1 VKARHWTLTYS
12 LIDITQLYVGKFA
25 PLCEYFESASDAQQ
39 ADPGVTKPDGSLSFN
54 ELACRLT
61 VEGLPTIS
69 GSAAHVVYCP
79 FRRQRACVVAENV
92 GALLHTW

>member
-1 VKARHWTLTYS
+1 MIS
-12 LIDITQLYVGKFA
+12 
-25 PLCEYFESASDAQQ
+25 ESWYDAQQ

-69 GSAAHVVYCP
+69 GSAAHVFIVL
-79 FRRQRACVVAENV
+79 FRRQGACVVAENV